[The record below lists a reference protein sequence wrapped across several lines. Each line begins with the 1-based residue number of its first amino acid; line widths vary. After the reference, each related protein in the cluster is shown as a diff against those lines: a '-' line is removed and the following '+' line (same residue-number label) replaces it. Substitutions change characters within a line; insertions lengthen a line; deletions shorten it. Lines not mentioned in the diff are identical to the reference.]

1 MFKGNKGITLIAL
14 VITII
19 VLLIL
24 AGISIAML
32 TGSSGVLTKANQADI
47 QNARGE
53 AADRINTALNGVFAE
68 LIAESQG
75 VGGIDMTAADI
86 EGVNGLD
93 TDAAQKIGDYEV
105 SEPNFKL
112 TENGDAVVISW
123 TPHDQTKFGGKI
135 EGKITY
141 HKDGVFDSQTNYGKA
156 NNKIKYK
163 VEPAVSDYTDGAVA
177 SPGAGA

>member
-53 AADRINTALNGVFAE
+53 AADRINTALNGIFAE

-75 VGGIDMTAADI
+75 VATIDMDEKDI

-93 TDAAQKIGDYEV
+93 TDAAQKIGDFKV
-105 SEPNFKL
+105 AEPNFSP
-112 TENGDAVVISW
+112 EDGGDVVVITW
-123 TPHDQTKFGGKI
+123 TPHDTSKFGGTI
-135 EGKITY
+135 TGKITY
-141 HKDGVFDSQTNYGKA
+141 HKDGVFTSSTNYGKA

-163 VEPAVSDYTDGAVA
+163 VEPAVSDYTNAE
-177 SPGAGA
+177 

>member
-1 MFKGNKGITLIAL
+1 MLKGNKGITLIAL

-53 AADRINTALNGVFAE
+53 AADRINTALNGIFAE

-75 VGGIDMTAADI
+75 VNTIDMSKDDI
-86 EGVNGLD
+86 MGVNGLNS
-93 TDAAQKIGDYEV
+93 DAAQKIGKYSIADLKFTSPQDGKPVVEIKWH
-105 SEPNFKL
+105 PN
-112 TENGDAVVISW
+112 DPS
-123 TPHDQTKFGGKI
+123 KFGADIVGSI
-135 EGKITY
+135 NY
-141 HKDGVFDSQTNYGKA
+141 HQNGVFESNTTYGKA
-156 NNKIKYK
+156 NNKIKYQI
-163 VEPAVSDYTDGAVA
+163 VPAVSAFEE
-177 SPGAGA
+177 AGA